1 MSRPAS
7 RSQEEKARDNLKDR
21 VQKSKARAHAN
32 QLRVGQSC
40 TFQGTQVY
48 DIPGKDYLHEMFE
61 DHPEVAVQLWYDNNG
76 SWRDR
81 ELKWLVGY
89 LHAVDYLET
98 KEMATRDVDEWL
110 DKLYGVI
117 EVGVKHRMTII
128 TVVYTILSKKDWIA
142 LSKWQGDKCLEE
154 FEMLA
159 LLWIADNIDI
169 KQFEAEAEAEG
180 LFEDVD
186 VDEKSKSC
194 ATTIHSAWA
203 ESLKGLRLQV
213 PEYWWKH
220 EDTGKQLKGQELWA
234 CEIEDVNL
242 NDDAERYFII
252 KCIDPDDE
260 YPDARYEMTY
270 GDVKKYADTSQPD
283 FSSFDLPTSPRE
295 SSIKLYRS

>member
-1 MSRPAS
+1 M
-7 RSQEEKARDNLKDR
+7 
-21 VQKSKARAHAN
+21 SKARAHAN

-98 KEMATRDVDEWL
+98 KEMATRDVDERL
-110 DKLYGVI
+110 DKLYGVF

-128 TVVYTILSKKDWIA
+128 TVVYTILSKEDWIA

-154 FEMLA
+154 FEMFA

-169 KQFEAEAEAEG
+169 KQYEAEG

-213 PEYWWKH
+213 PEYWGSM
-220 EDTGKQLKGQELWA
+220 ETLA
-234 CEIEDVNL
+234 
-242 NDDAERYFII
+242 
-252 KCIDPDDE
+252 
-260 YPDARYEMTY
+260 
-270 GDVKKYADTSQPD
+270 
-283 FSSFDLPTSPRE
+283 SS
-295 SSIKLYRS
+295 